1 MRQVLDIGKKNYM
14 YTASSGWRLT
24 MELSVGLN
32 KDKSI
37 MKMEN
42 PCTGTFLLLNKDE
55 AIKLKNDL
63 DILITLMLGK

>member
-1 MRQVLDIGKKNYM
+1 
-14 YTASSGWRLT
+14 

-55 AIKLKNDL
+55 AIKLEKNDL